1 MEPGHFCVKVGWSAH
16 RFRGIPWFLLVEME
30 SADRLSS
37 VLSNMRSFDGQNNV
51 LLSTRYL
58 LL

>member
-30 SADRLSS
+30 SADRF
-37 VLSNMRSFDGQNNV
+37 SFCSIKYAF
-51 LLSTRYL
+51 L
-58 LL
+58 